1 MKKKYQAPVTEVMNI
16 KMESLLHAGS
26 IHNSNGDPNEN
37 QSPVDENNNPN
48 IDADAKGDI
57 WSGGVGIW
65 ED

>member
-16 KMESLLHAGS
+16 KMESLLYADS

-37 QSPVDENNNPN
+37 QSPVAVNNNPN
-48 IDADAKGDI
+48 IDVDAKGDI

>member
-16 KMESLLHAGS
+16 KMESLLHADS
-26 IHNSNGDPNEN
+26 IRNSNGDPNEN
-37 QSPVDENNNPN
+37 QTPVGDNTDAN